1 MTVKQSE
8 HFLRTLLEISA
19 EHYGC
24 EVESVIFAPRDA
36 AEKQKPEE
44 AGEPT

>member
-19 EHYGC
+19 RRYGC
-24 EVESVIFAPRDA
+24 EVEDITFVPRDA
-36 AEKQKPEE
+36 PKKQEQEE
-44 AGEPT
+44 NKEPT